1 MGEAYGATPV
11 IRDLEMPRLVRR
23 DSDVIAPDV
32 GHAGRYVRSCYR
44 TSQIMSTSTYLG
56 E

>member
-1 MGEAYGATPV
+1 V
-11 IRDLEMPRLVRR
+11 IRAREMPRLVRR

-32 GHAGRYVRSCYR
+32 GHADRYARSCYR
-44 TSQIMSTSTYLG
+44 TSQNTSTSTYLG